1 MSLVERPPVLE
12 IRGLKQVLRDPG
24 SGETF
29 TVLVDVPIVI
39 AAGAF
44 VALLGPSGCG
54 KTTLLSVMGLLRA
67 PTSPESLEAFL
78 IRSQRPD
85 GSWETYDLKEIWT
98 NRKRS
103 RVEQL
108 RRGCVG
114 FALQSGELLSSLTV
128 AENIAVP
135 LRLNGAKKTK
145 VNQRVEELL
154 LAFKLKTRNTDTNG
168 TADFNRSLASQ
179 RINRLSGGEYQR
191 VALARAIVHQPTL
204 LFVDEPTSAL
214 NRELA
219 YGALN
224 ELRSLQCNEE
234 ARGAVVMITHDEEL
248 AAMFADTIIRM
259 APRRGTAIGEVVS
272 IEANVPRLPELILA
286 DPVAGSFT

>member
-1 MSLVERPPVLE
+1 
-12 IRGLKQVLRDPG
+12 
-24 SGETF
+24 
-29 TVLVDVPIVI
+29 
-39 AAGAF
+39 
-44 VALLGPSGCG
+44 
-54 KTTLLSVMGLLRA
+54 
-67 PTSPESLEAFL
+67 
-78 IRSQRPD
+78 
-85 GSWETYDLKEIWT
+85 LKEIWT

-108 RRGCVG
+108 RRECVG

-234 ARGAVVMITHDEEL
+234 ARGAVIMITHDEEL

>member
-1 MSLVERPPVLE
+1 
-12 IRGLKQVLRDPG
+12 
-24 SGETF
+24 
-29 TVLVDVPIVI
+29 
-39 AAGAF
+39 
-44 VALLGPSGCG
+44 
-54 KTTLLSVMGLLRA
+54 
-67 PTSPESLEAFL
+67 
-78 IRSQRPD
+78 
-85 GSWETYDLKEIWT
+85 
-98 NRKRS
+98 
-103 RVEQL
+103 
-108 RRGCVG
+108 
-114 FALQSGELLSSLTV
+114 LQSGELLSSLTV

-234 ARGAVVMITHDEEL
+234 ARGAVIMITHDEEL